1 MLSPGIITSILAMM
15 NYLSHLFFSQRTPM
29 SFTGNLMGDFKPD
42 NELMSRLPEPV
53 LLGIKNH
60 RLVDKLTDNFV
71 AVKNLRPL
79 FSKKRRRFAGVITDI
94 TFDYFLI
101 KHWAVFAK
109 LEHQIFVQECYAGL
123 NQCLEYMPSRMQ
135 YVVTHMREQDWLN
148 SYASLD
154 GIALTLD
161 QVSKRI
167 RFDNQMAGA
176 IDEVVEHYDQIE
188 LVFLGLFEHLQRQVT
203 EAAIEQPVNL
213 NAGN

>member
-1 MLSPGIITSILAMM
+1 MM

-42 NELMSRLPEPV
+42 NELRNRLPEPV

-60 RLVDKLTDNFV
+60 RWVDKVTDNFI

-101 KHWAVFAK
+101 KHWAMFAEV
-109 LEHQIFVQECYAGL
+109 EHQAFVQECYAGL
-123 NQCLEYMPSRMQ
+123 NQCLEYMPPRMQ
-135 YVVTHMREQDWLN
+135 YVVTNMHQHDWLN

-154 GIALTLD
+154 GIALTID

-167 RFDNQMAGA
+167 RFENQMGGA
-176 IDEVVEHYDQIE
+176 IEEVVEHYDQIE
-188 LVFLGLFEHLQRQVT
+188 LVFLDLFKHLQRQVT
-203 EAAIEQPVNL
+203 AAAIELPVNL
-213 NAGN
+213 TADK